1 MGLENLQ
8 FFLGG
13 AVITFLV
20 STAAWVIGVT
30 LGLLIALARTKRL
43 PGIAPLLA
51 LYVSF
56 IRSLPLPLLV
66 MLFYFGLP
74 VAGIDLDPFV
84 AGIIALALNSSTFN
98 SEIWRSAI
106 LNFPPEQL
114 DAARSIGMT
123 AKQAFWRITFPQI
136 WRESIPTLTN
146 EMTFLVKASPAIGV
160 IGIDDLT
167 RRAGKLAASNY
178 EPLPTIMTGM
188 LMYALVLLAISLTSR
203 MVDRH
208 FQRKFELV

>member
-1 MGLENLQ
+1 LENLQ

-13 AVITFLV
+13 VVITFLV
-20 STAAWVIGVT
+20 SIAAWVIGMP
-30 LGLLIALARTKRL
+30 LGLLIALVRTNRI

-56 IRSLPLPLLV
+56 FRSLPLPLLV
-66 MLFYFGLP
+66 LFFYFGLP
-74 VAGIDLDPFV
+74 VAGINLDPFV
-84 AGIIALALNSSTFN
+84 AGIIALALNTSTFN
-98 SEIWRSAI
+98 SEIWRAAI
-106 LNFPPEQL
+106 LNFPSEQL
-114 DAARSIGMT
+114 DASMSVGMT

-146 EMTFLVKASPAIGV
+146 EMTFLVKASPAIGI

-188 LMYALVLLAISLTSR
+188 VMYMLVLLVISLTSR
-203 MVDRH
+203 MVNRY
-208 FQRKFELV
+208 FQRKYELV

>member
-1 MGLENLQ
+1 MENLQ

-20 STAAWVIGVT
+20 SVAAWVIGLP
-30 LGLLIALARTKRL
+30 LGLLIALTRTNRM
-43 PGIAPLLA
+43 PVIAPLFA

-56 IRSLPLPLLV
+56 VRSLPLPLLV
-66 MLFYFGLP
+66 MFFYFGLP
-74 VAGIDLDPFV
+74 VAGINLNPFV

-98 SEIWRSAI
+98 SEIWRAAN
-106 LNFPPEQL
+106 LNFPSEQL
-114 DAARSIGMT
+114 DASMSIGMT

-146 EMTFLVKASPAIGV
+146 EMTFLVKASPAIGI

-188 LMYALVLLAISLTSR
+188 VMYMLVLLAISLTSR
-203 MVDRH
+203 MVDQY
-208 FQRKFELV
+208 FQRKYELV